1 MNNMQRGDL
10 LVEKII
16 LELLSKE
23 IELGRILYLYEI
35 REILVEYL
43 VEEEAN

>member
-1 MNNMQRGDL
+1 MQKGDL

-23 IELGRILYLYEI
+23 IEFGRVLYLYEI